1 MKLEQLG
8 WDESRARDLS
18 NDDFLVARI
27 VQEHKERYV
36 VRSETGSVEAEIT
49 GKLRFTANSREDFP
63 AVGDWVLIRQF
74 DEQLAII
81 HEILPRRSVLAR
93 KSVSTPAE
101 QQLIATNIDVAFVT
115 QSLDANFNLNR
126 IERYLSAIYEGNIQP
141 FVLLTKSD
149 LLSKDELAKILL
161 QVQTRHPEIPA
172 LAMSN
177 ISGEGLA
184 QLRKLLE
191 ARKSYCLVG
200 SSGVGKSTIINT
212 LLDREFF
219 RTNAISESTA
229 KGRHTTTHRELVM
242 LENGAILIDTPG
254 MREFGIGDASGGIA
268 STFDVIE
275 QAARNC
281 RYADCSHTS
290 EPGCAVKAA
299 ITEGLFDENLLK
311 NYRKLMRESRR
322 FEESIKERR
331 DRGRAFAKMAREV
344 MNERKKKR
352 L

>member
-18 NDDFLVARI
+18 DDDFTVARV
-27 VQEHKERYV
+27 VQEHKERYIV
-36 VRSETGSVEAEIT
+36 QSETGSVEAEIT

-74 DEQLAII
+74 DDQLAII
-81 HEILPRRSVLAR
+81 HEILTRRSLLAR

-141 FVLLTKSD
+141 LILLTKSD
-149 LLSKDELAKILL
+149 LLTKDELAEILQ
-161 QVQTRHPEIPA
+161 QVQTRHPEIPVLA
-172 LAMSN
+172 LSN
-177 ISGEGLA
+177 ISGEGLE
-184 QLRKLLE
+184 QLRKVLE

-212 LLDREFF
+212 LLGREFLK
-219 RTNAISESTA
+219 TNALSESTA
-229 KGRHTTTHRELVM
+229 KGRHTTTHRELII

-254 MREFGIGDASGGIA
+254 MREFGIGDAGSGIA

-275 QAARNC
+275 QAAHNC

-290 EPGCAVKAA
+290 EPGCAVRAA
-299 ITEGLFDENLLK
+299 IEEGLFDENLLK